1 MKGVKHYKEDGSV
14 HKGTSHKMADGSL
27 HTNKKHTKKSKPL
40 FHASELMAQTAQT
53 AQAAQ
58 AAPAASPYRSAYLR
72 KG

>member
-40 FHASELMAQTAQT
+40 FHAGELMAQTAQT
-53 AQAAQ
+53 AQAPQ